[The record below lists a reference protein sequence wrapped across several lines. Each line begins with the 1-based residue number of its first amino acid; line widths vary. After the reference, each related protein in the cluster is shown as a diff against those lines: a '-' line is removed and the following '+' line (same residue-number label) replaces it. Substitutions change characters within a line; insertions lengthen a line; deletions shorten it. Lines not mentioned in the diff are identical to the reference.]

1 MSKQRRTFGVVAA
14 VVLAVL
20 GTLGLVAYVNGA
32 EDRALAG
39 ERTVDVYVVSQA
51 IPAGTDATKVEDR
64 VTRERVPVKVQ
75 AKGAVTKLS
84 QLDGTVAAIDL
95 VKGEQLVSQRFVNP
109 GQAVVAHGKATV
121 PVGYFESTISLEPD
135 QALGGQVRAGQKV
148 SVVAVGTRTARDATA
163 ATVIARGV
171 LVTGVQ
177 IDGEEGDSVEK
188 RSVTAAPT
196 GKFFVTLAMSQT
208 DLESLVTAVND
219 GKVWLATEAG
229 PK

>member
-1 MSKQRRTFGVVAA
+1 MSKQRRILGVVAA

-39 ERTVDVYVVSQA
+39 ERAVDVYVVSKTIA
-51 IPAGTDATKVEDR
+51 AGTDGSSIENR
-64 VTRERVPVKVQ
+64 VSRERVPVKVQ
-75 AKGAVTKLS
+75 AAGAITKLS
-84 QLDGTVAAIDL
+84 ELDGTVAAIDL
-95 VKGEQLVSQRFVNP
+95 LKGEQLVSKRFVTP
-109 GQAVVAHGKATV
+109 GETVVVRGRAKV
-121 PVGYFESTISLEPD
+121 PVGFFESTISLEPD

-148 SVVAVGTRTARDATA
+148 SVVAVGTRIAQDAAA

-171 LVTGVQ
+171 LVTSVQ

-188 RSVTAAPT
+188 KNVTEAPT

-229 PK
+229 QK